1 MSERRAHP
9 RVKGPFEGFWDG
21 STTRAGRISDL
32 SVGGCFIESLTP
44 QPHAGQHITVSI
56 AVSGGQINLPG
67 EVIYIEGAQGFAVKF
82 VDPPGAAIEVL
93 RKEVARL
100 LA

>member
-21 STTRAGRISDL
+21 ASTKQGRISDL
-32 SVGGCFIESLTP
+32 SVGGCFIESAIP
-44 QPHAGQHITVSI
+44 MPRKGQQVTVSL
-56 AVSGGQINLPG
+56 AVSGGQVNVPA
-67 EVIYIEGAQGFAVKF
+67 EDIYIEGNHGFAVKF
-82 VDPPGAAIEVL
+82 VDPPEAVVDVL
-93 RKEVARL
+93 RKEIARL